1 VASALLLV
9 VLAFATPKIASA
21 LVGGVGNLLGE
32 GASAALGAAGTAVGV
47 VR

>member
-1 VASALLLV
+1 
-9 VLAFATPKIASA
+9 
-21 LVGGVGNLLGE
+21 VGGVGNLLGE